1 MVPLRLLLP
10 GDPDRQAVL
19 SHLLWRESA
28 SAPDVL
34 GRAQKIIDTVRRGGD
49 RALRELTR
57 ELEGRELTEIEIG
70 RAAWSALA
78 DRTPADVQA
87 ALARAHE
94 RIRRFHDEEAA
105 RLGTSFLIEDAD
117 ARLGLRLVPL
127 QRVGLYAPGGTARY
141 PSSVLMG
148 AAAARAA
155 GVGELLMTTPGPS
168 PEVLHAARVAGV
180 DRVFALGGAQA
191 IAAFAHGT
199 ETVPRV
205 DKIIGPGN
213 AYVAAAKRLVF
224 GDVAIDQVAGP
235 SEILILATPGGGAAP
250 AWIAADLLSQA
261 EHDTDAY
268 AVLVTPSEALARAVA
283 AEVARQL
290 ADLPRRDIAG
300 QALAAHGAAVVV
312 ENLEEALDF
321 AERFAPEHLE
331 LLCEDAR
338 AVAGRIRSAGALFI
352 GPYTPEAAGD
362 YYAGP
367 NHVLPTG
374 GAARFGSPLGV
385 HDFLKRTS
393 IIEYSARTLRA
404 HAADIMR
411 LAEVEGLD
419 AHGRAVAV
427 RTASRDPQDG
437 EETPS

>member
-1 MVPLRLLLP
+1 MSPLRLLLP

-19 SHLLWRESA
+19 ARLFRREST
-28 SAPDVL
+28 SAPEVL
-34 GRAQKIIDTVRRGGD
+34 SRVQKIIDTVRRGGD
-49 RALRELTR
+49 PALRELTR
-57 ELEGRELTEIEIG
+57 ELEGRELSEIEIG
-70 RAAWSALA
+70 RAAWDDLA

-87 ALARAHE
+87 AIARAHE

-105 RLGTSFLIEDAD
+105 RLGGSFLLEDGST
-117 ARLGLRLVPL
+117 RLGLRFTPL
-127 QRVGLYAPGGTARY
+127 SRVGLYAPGGTARY

-155 GVGELLMTTPGPS
+155 GVGELVMTTPGPA

-180 DRVFALGGAQA
+180 DRVYALGGAQA
-191 IAAFAHGT
+191 IAALAYGT
-199 ETVPRV
+199 ESVPRV
-205 DKIIGPGN
+205 DKIVGPGN

-235 SEILILATPGGGAAP
+235 SEILILATPDGGAAP
-250 AWIAADLLSQA
+250 RWVAADLLSQA

-268 AVLVTPSEALARAVA
+268 AVLVTPSEALARDVIR
-283 AEVARQL
+283 EVARQL
-290 ADLPRRDIAG
+290 EDLPRRGIAAK
-300 QALAAHGAAVVV
+300 ALAAHGAAVVV
-312 ENLEEALDF
+312 NTIEEALEF
-321 AERFAPEHLE
+321 AEHFAPEHLE
-331 LLCEDAR
+331 LLCAG
-338 AVAGRIRSAGALFI
+338 AQGVAGRIRAAGAIFI

-393 IIEYSARTLRA
+393 ILEYSAAALSA

-427 RTASRDPQDG
+427 RIEAEEVAAS
-437 EETPS
+437 

>member
-19 SHLLWRESA
+19 ARLYHRESA
-28 SAPDVL
+28 SAPEVL

-70 RAAWSALA
+70 RDAWYALA

-105 RLGTSFLIEDAD
+105 RLGTAGFLLEEGH
-117 ARLGLRLVPL
+117 ARLGLRLTPL
-127 QRVGLYAPGGTARY
+127 RRVGLYAPGGTARY

-155 GVGELLMTTPGPS
+155 GVGELLMTTPGPA

-199 ETVPRV
+199 ESVPRV
-205 DKIIGPGN
+205 DKIVGPGN

-235 SEILILATPGGGAAP
+235 SEILILATPGGGATP
-250 AWIAADLLSQA
+250 AWVAADLLSQA

-268 AVLVTPSEALARAVA
+268 AVLVTPSEDLARAVA
-283 AEVARQL
+283 AEVSRQL
-290 ADLPRRDIAG
+290 ADLPRRDIAAK
-300 QALAAHGAAVVV
+300 ALAAHGAAVVV
-312 ENLEEALDF
+312 SHFEKALEF
-321 AERFAPEHLE
+321 AEHFAPEHLE

-338 AVAGRIRSAGALFI
+338 AQAGRIRSAGAIFI

-393 IIEYSARTLRA
+393 IIEYSAQALSA

-427 RTASRDPQDG
+427 RVKNQEAAS
-437 EETPS
+437 